1 MMDIASSC
9 LAGEKC
15 RYNGE
20 AAEDKRI
27 KQMYLDGMIKLVCPE
42 VLGGLSTPRS
52 PSEIVGGDGK
62 DVIAGKAKVM
72 AKDGSNV
79 TDEFIDGARK
89 TVDIAKQCGAKCAYL
104 KSNSPSCGCGR
115 IYDGSFSGKM
125 CVGDGVTAVLLKE
138 NGIQVFEV

>member
-1 MMDIASSC
+1 MDIASSC
-9 LAGEKC
+9 LAGVKC

-27 KQMYLDGMIKLVCPE
+27 KQMYLEGKIKLVCPE

-89 TVDIAKQCGAKCAYL
+89 TVDIAKQCGAQRAYL
-104 KSNSPSCGCGR
+104 KSNSPSCGCDR

-138 NGIQVFEV
+138 NGIQVIEV